1 MKSSWARRPWTDE
14 AWACLRC
21 WLLGLLRVR
30 RRARQKVTRE
40 RPVAGIL
47 PMRALA
53 RILLGF
59 FGVIVL
65 VIAAGLFWIF
75 FYSGDLP
82 DVNALAQ

>member
-1 MKSSWARRPWTDE
+1 
-14 AWACLRC
+14 
-21 WLLGLLRVR
+21 
-30 RRARQKVTRE
+30 
-40 RPVAGIL
+40 
-47 PMRALA
+47 MRALA